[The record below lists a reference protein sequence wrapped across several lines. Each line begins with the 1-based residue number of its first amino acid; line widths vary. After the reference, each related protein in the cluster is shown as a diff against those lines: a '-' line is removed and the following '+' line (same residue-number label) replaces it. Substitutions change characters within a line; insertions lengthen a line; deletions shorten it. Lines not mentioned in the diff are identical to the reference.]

1 MSEIALLSDSSCDL
15 PSSFTTEY
23 NVEIIPYY
31 ISFNQVDYYREG
43 VDLSISDFYKELR
56 TSKAFP
62 KTSLPSVNDYVE
74 KFTSLINQGKDI
86 ICVCLSAHFSGS
98 YNSAVNAR
106 EIILEN
112 YPNSKIA
119 IIDSL
124 NATAGQG
131 LLVQEIA
138 YMIRDNVPY
147 DKIIEIT
154 NALREKARIFFLVD
168 TLDYLERGGRIGK
181 AAALLGTMLNVKPL
195 IYLQDG
201 LLYPNAKVRGTKKAI
216 SKVVDYTKEY
226 VNGSADNY
234 HYAIAHADNN
244 EYAQILSDLL
254 YQELGIHTSLEYSF
268 IGTTIGVNT
277 GPDTAGICVIEKYQN
292 LL

>member
-1 MSEIALLSDSSCDL
+1 MSEIALISDSSCDL
-15 PSSFTTEY
+15 PSSFTNEY
-23 NVEIIPYY
+23 NIEIVPYY
-31 ISFNQVDYYREG
+31 ISFNQVDYYKEG
-43 VDLSISDFYKELR
+43 VDLSIPDFYKELR
-56 TSKAFP
+56 ASKTFP
-62 KTSLPSVNDYVE
+62 KTSLPSVNDYIE
-74 KFTSLINQGKDI
+74 RFTALVKQGKDI

-98 YNSAVNAR
+98 YNAAVNAR

-112 YPNSKIA
+112 YPDSKIA

-147 DKIIEIT
+147 GKIIEIAT
-154 NALREKARIFFLVD
+154 SLRDKARIFFLVD
-168 TLDYLERGGRIGK
+168 TLDYLEHGGRIGK

-201 LLYPNAKVRGTKKAI
+201 LLFPNAKVRGTKRAI
-216 SKVVDYTKEY
+216 SKVVEYTKEY
-226 VNGSADNY
+226 VDDHIDNY
-234 HYAIAHADNN
+234 HYAIAHADNE
-244 EYAQILSDLL
+244 EYAQILSELL
-254 YQELGIHTSLEYSF
+254 YQELGVHTTLEYSL

-277 GPDTAGICVIEKYQN
+277 GPDTTGICVIEKYQN
-292 LL
+292 FL

>member
-1 MSEIALLSDSSCDL
+1 
-15 PSSFTTEY
+15 
-23 NVEIIPYY
+23 
-31 ISFNQVDYYREG
+31 VDYYKEC
-43 VDLSISDFYKELR
+43 VDISIPDFYKELR
-56 TSKAFP
+56 ASKTFP

-74 KFTSLINQGKDI
+74 RFTSLIKQGKDI
-86 ICVCLSAHFSGS
+86 ICVCLSSYFSGS

-112 YPNSKIA
+112 YPDSKIA

-147 DKIIEIT
+147 EKIIEI
-154 NALREKARIFFLVD
+154 ASKLREKARIFFFVD
-168 TLDYLERGGRIGK
+168 TLDYLEHGGRIGK
-181 AAALLGTMLNVKPL
+181 VAALLGTVLNVKPL

-201 LLYPNAKVRGTKKAI
+201 LLNPNGKIRGSKKAI
-216 SKVVDYTKEY
+216 SRVVDDVKEY
-226 VNGSADNY
+226 VSGHENDY
-234 HYAIAHADNN
+234 HYAIAHADKV
-244 EYAQILSDLL
+244 EYAELLADLL
-254 YQELGIHTSLEYSF
+254 YQEVGVHTTLECSL